1 MPVAPSAS
9 PEPVVRHKRA
19 PAPIHFPAEAEM
31 PETKRHLKLR
41 TLLFAVLETFADRAS
56 VGSEQLIYWAP
67 TEPAKCLAP
76 NAFLRLDAPDTDFNT
91 WKTWERGAPELA
103 VEIVSDSDASDR
115 AFDEK
120 VRRYHE
126 MGVRELVRFD
136 PDAPAGARIRAWDL
150 VQGDLVERVVEG
162 DRTPC
167 STLGLWW
174 VVVPGAGY
182 PAALRLARD
191 AAGADLVLTSE
202 EKEVRAREAAEQKV
216 AELEAKLA
224 QRGG

>member
-1 MPVAPSAS
+1 MPDATAPL
-9 PEPVVRHKRA
+9 RHKRA
-19 PAPIHFPAEAEM
+19 PCPVHFPAEAER

-41 TLLFAVLETFADRAS
+41 TLLFAVLETFANRAA
-56 VGSEQLIYWAP
+56 VGSEQFVYYAATDPSKCVAP
-67 TEPAKCLAP
+67 DG
-76 NAFLRLDAPDTDFNT
+76 FLRLGTPDTDFNV
-91 WKTWERGAPELA
+91 WKTWERGAPDLA

-115 AFDEK
+115 AVDEK

-136 PDAPAGARIRAWDL
+136 PDELSGSRIRVWDL
-150 VQGDLVERVVEG
+150 LDGDLVERVVDG

-182 PAALRLARD
+182 PAALRLAHD
-191 AAGADLVLTSE
+191 AAGIDLVFTAE
-202 EKEVRAREAAEQKV
+202 EARIR
-216 AELEAKLA
+216 ELEAKLA
-224 QRGG
+224 ARDQ

>member
-1 MPVAPSAS
+1 M
-9 PEPVVRHKRA
+9 
-19 PAPIHFPAEAEM
+19 
-31 PETKRHLKLR
+31 
-41 TLLFAVLETFADRAS
+41 
-56 VGSEQLIYWAP
+56 SE
-67 TEPAKCLAP
+67 
-76 NAFLRLDAPDTDFNT
+76 
-91 WKTWERGAPELA
+91 
-103 VEIVSDSDASDR
+103 SDASDR
-115 AFDEK
+115 AVDEK

-136 PDAPAGARIRAWDL
+136 PDAPADERIRTWDR

-174 VVVPGAGY
+174 VVVPGVGY

-191 AAGADLVLTSE
+191 AEGRDLVLTPQESAE
-202 EKEVRAREAAEQKV
+202 RAREAETRAREAETRAREAETRAREAAEQKV

-224 QRGG
+224 QRGD